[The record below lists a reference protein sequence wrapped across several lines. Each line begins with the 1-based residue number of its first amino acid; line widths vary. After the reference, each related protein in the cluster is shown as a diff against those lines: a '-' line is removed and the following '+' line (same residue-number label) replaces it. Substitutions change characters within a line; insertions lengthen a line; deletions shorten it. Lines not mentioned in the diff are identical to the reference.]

1 MSIAFPAPVEQRLVL
16 SGVPW
21 STYESLLRHFE
32 GRHLRLSYDRGELE
46 IMTVSPEHERAKK
59 LLARLLEALTEE
71 LDLPI
76 ASFGNTTF
84 RRKDAARG
92 LEPDECW
99 YIQHEEQMRDR
110 KELDLLVDPPPDL
123 VIEVEISRS
132 VIDRMELYARLGVPE
147 VWRYDGEALKVCLL
161 NAIGEYAKADHSL
174 AFPTLSLAEVNRFL
188 ARQGTVDETRLV
200 KAFRAW
206 VRESVCGR
214 EARHDPGIQ

>member
-1 MSIAFPAPVEQRLVL
+1 MSIASPVPIEQRLVL

-32 GRHLRLSYDRGELE
+32 GRHLRLNYDRGALE

-84 RRKDAARG
+84 RREDAARG
-92 LEPDECW
+92 LESDECW
-99 YIQHEEQMRDR
+99 YIQHEGQMRDR

-123 VIEVEISRS
+123 VVEVEISRS
-132 VIDRMELYARLGVPE
+132 VVDRMDLYARLGVPE
-147 VWRYDGEALKVCLL
+147 VWRYDGETLKVCLL
-161 NAIGEYAKADHSL
+161 TAANEYAEANQSR
-174 AFPTLSLAEVNRFL
+174 AFPGLSLAEVNRFL
-188 ARQGTVDETRLV
+188 AQQGTVDEARLV
-200 KAFRAW
+200 KSFRIW
-206 VRESVCGR
+206 VRESARGGR
-214 EARHDPGIQ
+214 ALHDPGI